1 MKSSS
6 GRLMKLI
13 LTVCIVASPAAL
25 GWAQPVPFGPTT
37 IVSLGSNGLPVPG
50 GSLFNL
56 AGGVCEVS
64 EDGKR
69 VLFASIVA
77 LDPLDTNQSMDI
89 YLYDEVIGLVLLITK
104 DSSGAALGSLGRP
117 RISRDG
123 RSMVAFGY
131 IPGTSPPEIG
141 AIHGDISDPLTP
153 VFRRLTMRFD
163 GSPVTGFLEVTAAT
177 PDLDYLVVTTTDFLL
192 PPEPFESMTPSLLR
206 SYRIRTADL
215 SVERVVPACQYL
227 GSFRSVHARGI
238 THDGTRIFFESDCD
252 ALVPGDVNGG
262 PDVFVRNFTTGQTTC
277 VSVALNFGVLSPS
290 AGFDP
295 IVVSGDGN
303 VFVMR
308 AYLQTYLGPSAPLGL
323 GLIWR
328 NITTGE
334 VLAVDTGDLLSHTID
349 CRQLSYDGSRMVV
362 IGYDIATNGWVSLV
376 KDLRGTHRLVFS
388 RRSDGSPMGAPNSPF
403 LDIGFYHS
411 HWTVNERWIGGV
423 MQTVPPNF
431 SVYPPE
437 FGETEVVKIDLGPA
451 RNLGGFAAGSNGV
464 PEFRLVEGLSSPA
477 TLMVV
482 VENLPPLAPSLM
494 GLGATLNPT
503 PFFGGIAWP
512 WPPDTIA
519 PFTADAQGRIVI
531 TTPIPIG
538 LPLGYQLVAQV
549 ATADAGAPFG
559 AALSN
564 GLLFRIP

>member
-1 MKSSS
+1 MN
-6 GRLMKLI
+6 
-13 LTVCIVASPAAL
+13 L
-25 GWAQPVPFGPTT
+25 GPEACQ
-37 IVSLGSNGLPVPG
+37 
-50 GSLFNL
+50 
-56 AGGVCEVS
+56 VS

-69 VLFASIVA
+69 VLFVSGVDI
-77 LDPLDTNQSMDI
+77 DPLDTNGSGDI
-89 YLYDEVIGLVLLITK
+89 YLYDETIGQVILISR
-104 DSSGAALGSLGRP
+104 DASGVAFGRVAFP
-117 RISRDG
+117 RISSDG
-123 RSMVAFGY
+123 LKMVAVGFL
-131 IPGTSPPEIG
+131 PGTSPQEWG
-141 AIHGDISDPLTP
+141 VLYGDISNPLQPLFQRMTTRYDFGPLT
-153 VFRRLTMRFD
+153 
-163 GSPVTGFLEVTAAT
+163 GSLELAAAT
-177 PDLDYLVVTTTDFLL
+177 PSLDYIVVNTIDFLL
-192 PPEPFESMTPSLLR
+192 PPGPFESMTPSLLR

-227 GSFRSVHARGI
+227 GSFRSVRARGI
-238 THDGTRIFFESDCD
+238 THDGTRVVFESDCD

-308 AYLQTYLGPSAPLGL
+308 AYLQTYLGPSAPPGL

-334 VLAVDTGDLLSHTID
+334 VLAVDTGDLLTHTID

-464 PEFRLVEGLSSPA
+464 PEFRIVEGLSSPT

-494 GLGATLNPT
+494 GLGATPNPT

-538 LPLGYQLVAQV
+538 LPLGYQVVAQV
-549 ATADAGAPFG
+549 ATADAGAPLG